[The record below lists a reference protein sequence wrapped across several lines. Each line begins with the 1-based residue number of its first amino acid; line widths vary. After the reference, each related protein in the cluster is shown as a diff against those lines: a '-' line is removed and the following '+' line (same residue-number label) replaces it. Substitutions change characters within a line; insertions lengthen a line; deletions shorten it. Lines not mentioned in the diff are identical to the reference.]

1 MINRSHYYAALP
13 CYRCTAARCR
23 DTSVG
28 MHSLERER
36 VHPVPAEGA
45 ESLSW
50 KGNESHYTVL
60 ENWPDTK

>member
-1 MINRSHYYAALP
+1 MLHCLVMVALLLVAGIHP
-13 CYRCTAARCR
+13 LVCI
-23 DTSVG
+23 
-28 MHSLERER
+28 HWKER